1 MKLTAYVAFSGEF
14 GDPEW
19 RAAFN
24 STEIKLDVDAA
35 ADALKE
41 AGYEVHRLPEKLR
54 KRLDHP
60 LDDFLE
66 AWIEDDDDDYGME
79 AVMDEV
85 ESIVAP
91 YGGACHECGPVAPGQ
106 APFTHWPY

>member
-35 ADALKE
+35 ADELSGRRSALLTS
-41 AGYEVHRLPEKLR
+41 RR
-54 KRLDHP
+54 
-60 LDDFLE
+60 
-66 AWIEDDDDDYGME
+66 
-79 AVMDEV
+79 
-85 ESIVAP
+85 SIT
-91 YGGACHECGPVAPGQ
+91 CGVGWRCWKPCRTARHTP
-106 APFTHWPY
+106 TRN